1 MSKNLRLFL
10 KISLFFLL
18 SVFLLWL
25 LFLKILYLEKY
36 SYKWDEYFY
45 IWLLLMLVYCI
56 WSFRM
61 SSKRILIFS
70 IYGYLMG
77 VFLVLV
83 NLSRFAEFIM
93 VAAFLGFIVGTFNAL
108 IEYRRNL

>member
-1 MSKNLRLFL
+1 
-10 KISLFFLL
+10 
-18 SVFLLWL
+18 
-25 LFLKILYLEKY
+25 
-36 SYKWDEYFY
+36 
-45 IWLLLMLVYCI
+45 
-56 WSFRM
+56 M